1 MRRIVGLLMVIIGS
15 AGIAARWVP
24 AAFMPIPVEWW
35 WMPAGCTIGIL
46 GLWQIVARKPRHAG
60 FNDGP
65 LLSTLRERDFTITP
79 SADGWLAKGNW
90 KSISLVVRKTTGYEA
105 ARFARPW
112 TIVVALPG
120 TPIDPWPL
128 LPEEGL
134 IVERHANGFSVSCTD
149 LSRVERMHRLGER
162 LNQLIEY
169 RQS

>member
-1 MRRIVGLLMVIIGS
+1 MVIIGS
-15 AGIAARWVP
+15 AGIAAHWVP
-24 AAFMPIPVEWW
+24 AASMPMPVVWW
-35 WMPAGCTIGIL
+35 WMPAGCVIGML
-46 GLWQIVARKPRHAG
+46 GLWLIVARKHRSPG
-60 FNDGP
+60 FSDGP

-79 SADGWLAKGNW
+79 SADGWLAKGTW
-90 KSISLVVRKTTGYEA
+90 KSIAIIVRKTTGYEA

-120 TPIDPWPL
+120 APVDPWPL